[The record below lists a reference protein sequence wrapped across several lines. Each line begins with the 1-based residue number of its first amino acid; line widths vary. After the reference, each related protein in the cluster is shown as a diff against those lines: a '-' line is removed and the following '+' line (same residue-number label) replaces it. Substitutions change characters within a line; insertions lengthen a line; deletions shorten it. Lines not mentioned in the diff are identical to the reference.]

1 MQYSASFFFKGELED
16 FLNMSEKNNVISYHF
31 NEHPSIKD
39 AIEAIGIPHT
49 EVDTIIVNGFTVNF
63 NYLLK
68 NNDEVRVHP
77 YRKASL
83 SRQLKDAPKFILDV
97 HLGKLA
103 RLVRLL
109 GFDACYQNNYTDKQI
124 VELAITGSRIVLT
137 RDVGLLKHKA
147 LQYGYWLR
155 SQYAEEQLA
164 EVIKRYDLIDDIKP
178 FTRCIACNGKIVAV
192 SKENVLDII
201 PPKTKQYFNEFY
213 KCVECNRV
221 YWKGSHYERMQQFID
236 DLKLSSKIG

>member
-137 RDVGLLKHKA
+137 RDVDLLKHKA

>member
-1 MQYSASFFFKGELED
+1 MQYSASFLFEGELEV
-16 FLNMSEKNNVISYHF
+16 FLSKSEKNRVMSYHF

-49 EVDTIIVNGFTVNF
+49 EVDTIIVSGSTVSF

-68 NNDEVRVHP
+68 NNDEVHVHP

-83 SRQLKDAPKFILDV
+83 SRQLKDTPKFILDV

-103 RLVRLL
+103 RLLRLL
-109 GFDACYQNNYTDKQI
+109 GFDACYQNNYSDKQI
-124 VELAITGSRIVLT
+124 VELSTSGSRIVLT
-137 RDVGLLKHKA
+137 RDVGLLKHKG
-147 LQYGYWLR
+147 LQHGYWLR
-155 SQYAEEQLA
+155 SPYAEKQLA
-164 EVIKRYDLIDDIKP
+164 EVIKRYDLINSIKP
-178 FTRCIACNGKIVAV
+178 FTRCIACNGNIVAV

-221 YWKGSHYERMQQFID
+221 YWKGSHYEKMQQFVD
-236 DLKLSSKIG
+236 DLKLSRKID